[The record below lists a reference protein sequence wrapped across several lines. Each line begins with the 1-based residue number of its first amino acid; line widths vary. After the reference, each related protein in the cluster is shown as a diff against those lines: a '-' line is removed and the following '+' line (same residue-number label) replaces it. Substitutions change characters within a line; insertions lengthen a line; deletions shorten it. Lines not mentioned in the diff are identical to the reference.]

1 MANKTIEK
9 AVKDGII
16 SRKQADNLSEGM
28 VMGLIKK
35 KRSGG
40 KQGSSVGTK
49 KGEVRKTA
57 RRAYLPKVPKTKAKP
72 KGKGVKEVRH
82 KIGKEKGKVGRPKK
96 GTEVK
101 VEK

>member
-35 KRSGG
+35 KRGG
-40 KQGSSVGTK
+40 GTK

-96 GTEVK
+96 GSEVK

>member
-35 KRSGG
+35 KRG
-40 KQGSSVGTK
+40 GTK

-57 RRAYLPKVPKTKAKP
+57 RRAYEPKTKAKP

-96 GTEVK
+96 GSEVK

>member
-35 KRSGG
+35 KRGG
-40 KQGSSVGTK
+40 GTK

-57 RRAYLPKVPKTKAKP
+57 RRAYEPKKP

-96 GTEVK
+96 GSEVK

>member
-57 RRAYLPKVPKTKAKP
+57 RRAYEPKKP

>member
-35 KRSGG
+35 KRGG
-40 KQGSSVGTK
+40 GTK

-57 RRAYLPKVPKTKAKP
+57 RRAYEPKTKSKP

-96 GTEVK
+96 GSEVK

>member
-35 KRSGG
+35 KRG
-40 KQGSSVGTK
+40 GTK

-57 RRAYLPKVPKTKAKP
+57 RRAYEPKKP

-96 GTEVK
+96 GSEVK